1 MVVFRS
7 RDSAWESRSPVRY
20 LTGDCPVCLLYT
32 SLSAIQSNINNINEI
47 HDNYMKKISYGKY
60 DGSAEDIVAEYRAA
74 LQSAGFETVL
84 EELQKQV
91 DAVYK

>member
-1 MVVFRS
+1 
-7 RDSAWESRSPVRY
+7 
-20 LTGDCPVCLLYT
+20 
-32 SLSAIQSNINNINEI
+32 
-47 HDNYMKKISYGKY
+47 MKKISYGKY